1 MIGMTNA
8 PFAFHKYSGAG
19 KKQYEKEQEE
29 KKKKQQQPTKPF
41 EDAAKATEGLRQ
53 NIQKMGE
60 RQKEEEEEKKKK
72 EGSGVQPTKG
82 FFGRMMDKYR
92 SK

>member
-1 MIGMTNA
+1 MSKPVLG
-8 PFAFHKYSGAG
+8 FHKYSGAG

-29 KKKKQQQPTKPF
+29 KRKKQSPTKPF

-53 NIQKMGE
+53 NIRKMGE
-60 RQKEEEEEKKKK
+60 NQQEEERKKK
-72 EGSGVQPTKG
+72 EGTGVQPTKG
-82 FFGRMMDKYR
+82 FFGRMLDKYR

>member
-1 MIGMTNA
+1 MIGMSK
-8 PFAFHKYSGAG
+8 PMLGFHKYSGAG

-29 KKKKQQQPTKPF
+29 KKKKQQTPTKPF

-53 NIQKMGE
+53 NIQKMGD
-60 RQKEEEEEKKKK
+60 RQKEEEKKKK
-72 EGSGVQPTKG
+72 EGTGVQPTKG
-82 FFGRMMDKYR
+82 FFGRMLDKYR